1 MYATLV
7 SNIAM
12 TLTEIEIRRADL
24 DSAVA
29 GELIAALNAELSK
42 QYPEEGATH
51 FRLDPQEVAEGSG
64 AFLIAYANE
73 KAIGCGAIRTLE
85 NDTAEIKRMYVAPEA
100 RRTGIG
106 RKILHALEAEGRRLG
121 ARRLLLETGERQI
134 DAMGLYI
141 QAGFFRIPPFGE
153 YVGSPLSVCM
163 AKEL

>member
-1 MYATLV
+1 MSDPVA
-7 SNIAM
+7 
-12 TLTEIEIRRADL
+12 TEIEICRADIG
-24 DSAVA
+24 SAA
-29 GELIAALNAELSK
+29 ATSLIAALNAELSK

-51 FRLDPQEVAEGSG
+51 FRLDPHEVGEGNG

-73 KAIGCGAIRTLE
+73 NAIGCGAIRKLE
-85 NDTAEIKRMYVAPEA
+85 NETAEIKRMYIVPEA
-100 RRTGIG
+100 RRMGIG
-106 RKILHALEAEGRRLG
+106 RKILQALEAEGRRLG
-121 ARRLLLETGERQI
+121 AGRLLLETGERQI

>member
-1 MYATLV
+1 MNERTDFA
-7 SNIAM
+7 
-12 TLTEIEIRRADL
+12 IEIRRGDL
-24 DSAVA
+24 GSAVA
-29 GELIAALNAELSK
+29 GELITALNTELSK
-42 QYPEEGATH
+42 QYPEPGATH
-51 FRLDPQEVAEGSG
+51 FRLDPQEVTEGNG

-73 KAIGCGAIRTLE
+73 KAIGCGAIRKLE

-106 RKILHALEAEGRRLG
+106 RKILEALEEEGRRLG

-141 QAGFFRIPPFGE
+141 KAGFLRIPPFGE